1 MGLKEKLDSLFK
13 KQPSPAE
20 LERMDKKKIDT
31 DRARTEDL
39 RARIDAASAFVTA
52 LGLPEEE
59 SAEIRKFYRQTS
71 ECMREIAPTS
81 FDVSGIDRYVD
92 GIVTV
97 LERAMKD
104 GGSRET
110 IMRCFQ
116 GIVYGVLNGH
126 SPISPNVSETDIIRR
141 REDMTDRYL
150 RIAQYSFEID
160 QMNKDVG
167 RKRDQRR
174 QRELEADD
182 TKKKLQEMINEHPSA
197 WYDLQEM
204 TPTQRSEVTGV
215 AKEMAG
221 LMQKGTDQRKNIRQ
235 IDLLIGERE
244 ETIHAI
250 EAQNSA
256 LFLQLQN
263 WESEIDEQSL
273 AEVLRLQKEFE
284 RDILN
289 ERKVINGLRDA
300 YDKFDKAVEALMA
313 GTDEKQRMISVY
325 RDYDEMN
332 RKLEEMEARDEAGKQ
347 RLAQDQAARLK
358 EAREKANEEM
368 NNSQTDSQ
376 EVYYN

>member
-1 MGLKEKLDSLFK
+1 MGLREKLDSLFK
-13 KQPSPAE
+13 KQPTQAE
-20 LERMDKKKIDT
+20 LERMDKKKIDA
-31 DRARTEDL
+31 DRARSEDL
-39 RARIDAASAFVTA
+39 RARIDAASAFVSA
-52 LGLPEEE
+52 MGLSEEE
-59 SAEIRKFYRQTS
+59 SAEIRRYYRQTS
-71 ECMREIAPTS
+71 ECMREAGPCS
-81 FDVSGIDRYVD
+81 FDVSGIDKYVD

-110 IMRCFQ
+110 VMRCFQ

-126 SPISPNVSETDIIRR
+126 SPISPNVSEADIIRR

-160 QMNKDVG
+160 QMNRDVN

-174 QRELEADD
+174 QRVLDSDE
-182 TKKKLQEMINEHPSA
+182 TSKKLQEMINEHPSA

-204 TPTQRSEVTGV
+204 TPGERSELTGI

-221 LMQKGTDQRKNIRQ
+221 LMQRGTDQKKNIRQ
-235 IDLLIGERE
+235 LDLIIGERE

-250 EAQNSA
+250 EAQNNA

-273 AEVLRLQKEFE
+273 GEVLRLQKEFE
-284 RDILN
+284 RDLLS

-300 YDKFDKAVEALMA
+300 YDQFDKAVEALLA
-313 GTDEKQRMISVY
+313 GSEEKQRIISVY
-325 RDYDEMN
+325 RNYDEMN
-332 RKLEEMEARDEAGKQ
+332 RKLEEMEARDEAGRQ
-347 RLAQDQAARLK
+347 RLAREQAERLK
-358 EAREKANEEM
+358 EAQEKANEEM
-368 NNSQTDSQ
+368 KNTQSSQ